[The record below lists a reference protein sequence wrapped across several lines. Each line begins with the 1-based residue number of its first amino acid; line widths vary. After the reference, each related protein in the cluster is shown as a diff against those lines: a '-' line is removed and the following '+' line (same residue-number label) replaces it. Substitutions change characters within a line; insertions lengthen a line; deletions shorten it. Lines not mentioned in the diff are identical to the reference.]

1 MGLGRS
7 AGKPASGGS
16 VPVWPLGARGVCV
29 ALHRVRFLSTSPSP
43 HVGEAAQTR
52 RGQSGR
58 VYNFSRAVSG
68 RRSSDSHFLSPGA
81 GGLHPARAAAVPAG
95 LADPC
100 SGAHEPPAPGP
111 TLRTGSSGS
120 MGGARDAGWVA
131 AGLVLGAGACYCI
144 YRLMRGQ
151 RRGGHG
157 LRLRPSQSAGEATG
171 CPAGEGGQEWGLE
184 TPQALVACLCCE

>member
-1 MGLGRS
+1 M
-7 AGKPASGGS
+7 
-16 VPVWPLGARGVCV
+16 WPLGARGVCV
-29 ALHRVRFLSTSPSP
+29 ALHRVRFPSTSPSP
-43 HVGEAAQTR
+43 HLGEAAQTR
-52 RGQSGR
+52 KGQSGR

-100 SGAHEPPAPGP
+100 TGAHEPPAPGP

-157 LRLRPSQSAGEATG
+157 LRLRPSQSAGEAAG
-171 CPAGEGGQEWGLE
+171 CPAGEGGTGVGVGDAAGARGL
-184 TPQALVACLCCE
+184 PVL